1 MRELQHFLLA
11 RERSGQNLGITF
23 LYDNIPTKSYTCM
36 TFCLYFSFC
45 INSIQTPIV
54 NWKRSFHTTKRY
66 AKLNVFKTN
75 SISVLKHFKILGMMI
90 INIHSFDIIFL
101 FSEITW
107 NMYHVTISKIHIMQ
121 HAIQKSID
129 TQTSNCEYYKQ
140 NMKCIVQIKFNGIV
154 MKCMFTRD
162 YCIFCTIPVFTKYN
176 LYN

>member
-1 MRELQHFLLA
+1 MHELQHFLLIA
-11 RERSGQNLGITF
+11 RERSGLNLGITF

-54 NWKRSFHTTKRY
+54 NWKRSFHTTKQY

-101 FSEITW
+101 FSGITW

-121 HAIQKSID
+121 HDIQKSID
-129 TQTSNCEYYKQ
+129 TQTSNCEYYINEIWNTSCKL
-140 NMKCIVQIKFNGIV
+140 
-154 MKCMFTRD
+154 
-162 YCIFCTIPVFTKYN
+162 N
-176 LYN
+176 LME